1 MGNVGVIE
9 ELEFNKSQARLRVKH
24 GRCSYVQQG
33 WFWFFIFLFF
43 CVPTDKIV
51 VFPAAPPCFQPPV
64 FTL

>member
-9 ELEFNKSQARLRVKH
+9 ELEFIKSQARLRVKH

-33 WFWFFIFLFF
+33 WFCIF

-51 VFPAAPPCFQPPV
+51 VFPVAPPCFQPPV

>member
-33 WFWFFIFLFF
+33 WFWFFIYLFF
-43 CVPTDKIV
+43 FVYLQIK
-51 VFPAAPPCFQPPV
+51 
-64 FTL
+64 L